1 MARSSQ
7 GDQKGKIFLLVIGA
21 RTQQAMLRP
30 FGKRL
35 VLMDFTGGINK
46 YRFALGV
53 ILVRDDRGRGFG
65 GAFCITSTE
74 PAETMSKFGMW

>member
-1 MARSSQ
+1 
-7 GDQKGKIFLLVIGA
+7 LLVVSTHAASPVA
-21 RTQQAMLRP
+21 R
-30 FGKRL
+30 FGKWL

-46 YRFALGV
+46 YRFALGC

-74 PAETMSKFGMW
+74 SVETVSKFVEW